1 MTAIRTSSSGAASSV
16 TAFGTDPVL
25 VHRIGHVM
33 IVTLNRPEV
42 RNAVNLKVS
51 LDVGHALD
59 EADNDPAVR
68 AVIVTSA
75 GDQSFCAG
83 ADLKAL
89 SRGEPIR
96 PYEGRE
102 AAWGFAGL
110 VRHPIS
116 KPVIAAVNGPALG
129 GGTEI
134 VLACDLAVAADTAT
148 FGLPEVKRGIYAGA
162 GGILRLPAQIPHKAA
177 MYHILTG
184 EPMSAQQALEFG
196 LVNKVVPK
204 SDVLKTALD
213 IADRIG
219 VNAPLSVQ
227 ASKRIALGIRDSVIE
242 SERTAWA
249 LNDDEG
255 KKIMASE
262 DAREGPRA
270 FAEKRAPLW
279 RAK

>member
-96 PYEGRE
+96 PSEGRE

-184 EPMSAQQALEFG
+184 EPMSARQALEFG

-270 FAEKRAPLW
+270 FAEKRAPIW
-279 RAK
+279 QAK

>member
-96 PYEGRE
+96 PSEGRE

>member
-1 MTAIRTSSSGAASSV
+1 MTAIPTSSSGAACSA

-33 IVTLNRPEV
+33 IITLNRPEV

-51 LDVGHALD
+51 LDVGHALE

-68 AVIVTSA
+68 AVIVTSN

-96 PYEGRE
+96 PSEGRE

-116 KPVIAAVNGPALG
+116 KPVIAAVNGSALG

-242 SERTAWA
+242 SERTGWA

-270 FAEKRAPLW
+270 FAEKRAPVW
-279 RAK
+279 KAK

>member
-96 PYEGRE
+96 PSEGRE

-219 VNAPLSVQ
+219 ANAPLSVQ

-270 FAEKRAPLW
+270 FAEKRAPIW
-279 RAK
+279 QAK

>member
-116 KPVIAAVNGPALG
+116 KPVIAAVNGLALG

-219 VNAPLSVQ
+219 ANAPLSVQ

-262 DAREGPRA
+262 DAREGPTA
-270 FAEKRAPLW
+270 FAEKRAPIW
-279 RAK
+279 QAK